1 MSEAWQSTLHY
12 GNVTSNSRST
22 MGNNQSTECP
32 SSLCKALCFG
42 SPPANSDDGEW
53 FGDLPKKRRRSRK
66 RGVGKTTSSRRL
78 PSVPEEASTCS
89 DTVETDEGS
98 SSVPLSSSSSVSKTI
113 KPIDESEE
121 EVGSSRPNLERR
133 ATEGQ
138 ILKKSTSRGV
148 KLPKAK
154 FTFVHGQ
161 FVDMS
166 TEEGREFAE
175 MCAANKKDDDESS
188 PDVSVCGVKVSVLYN
203 CRIGLSLLC
212 MKILILCSFS

>member
-1 MSEAWQSTLHY
+1 
-12 GNVTSNSRST
+12 

-42 SPPANSDDGEW
+42 KPPANSDDGEW
-53 FGDLPKKRRRSRK
+53 FGDLPKDKRRRRSRK
-66 RGVGKTTSSRRL
+66 RGGKSTSSRRL

-113 KPIDESEE
+113 KPIDEGEE

-154 FTFVHGQ
+154 FTFVNGQ

-166 TEEGREFAE
+166 TDEGREFAE
-175 MCAANKKDDDESS
+175 MCAANKEGDDESS
-188 PDVSVCGVKVSVLYN
+188 PDVSVRGVKVSVLN
-203 CRIGLSLLC
+203 
-212 MKILILCSFS
+212 